1 MKRNQVNSI
10 LVNQTKRRATVFAYI
25 CVIVIVFSLACASF
39 LEYIDR
45 NESQYVSYDETSN
58 IDYQVYYKQNEF
70 FENNYLDS
78 DKQYIASLIDS
89 INAEFKYNISLDEVD
104 IEYKYTYR
112 IEANVIVR
120 DKDIKNLFY
129 DKTDVLLKEIE
140 EISSM
145 KEVSINEK
153 IMIDYDYYNE
163 RIKKLVTVYDLEN
176 AESFLNLNMY
186 VNIIGSCEEFEDNHE
201 KERVITLAIPLSK
214 DTIAIDFVDDTV
226 STTNNVMKCNVEDN
240 NSTLFLAISIGLSIL
255 DLCLVIAV
263 IRYEINTR
271 SAETIYEKELKK
283 ILNNYSSSIQMLGSD
298 FNFKAYQLLKIETF
312 TDILEISDKLRQPIL
327 MKENHEK
334 TGAYFIIP
342 SNTKLLYVY
351 RLKVSDIEKEIIEK
365 NRNI

>member
-25 CVIVIVFSLACASF
+25 CVIVIVFALAFASF
-39 LEYIDR
+39 LAYIDR
-45 NESQYVSYDETSN
+45 TESQYVNYDETSN

-70 FENNYLDS
+70 FENNYLES

-89 INAEFKYNISLDEVD
+89 INTEFNYKISLDEINV
-104 IEYKYTYR
+104 EYKYTYR

-120 DKDIKNLFY
+120 DKDNKNLFY
-129 DKTDVLLKEIE
+129 DKTDVLLTEQE
-140 EISSM
+140 EIASM
-145 KEVSINEK
+145 KEVSISEK
-153 IMIDYDYYNE
+153 IAIDYDLYNE
-163 RIKKLVTVYDLEN
+163 KIKKLVTVYDLEN

-186 VNIIGSCEEFEDNHE
+186 VNVVGSCEEFEDNQQ
-201 KERVITLAIPLSK
+201 KVITLSIPLSK

-226 STTNNVMKCNVEDN
+226 SSTNNVMKCNVEDN
-240 NSTLFLAISIGLSIL
+240 NSLLFLSFGIILSVI

-263 IRYEINTR
+263 IRYEIKTR
-271 SAETIYEKELKK
+271 TAETIYEKEMKK
-283 ILNNYSSSIQMLGSD
+283 ILNNYGSSIQILGSEFD
-298 FNFKAYQLLKIETF
+298 CKGYQLLKIDSF

-327 MKENHEK
+327 LKENNEK

-351 RLKVSDIEKEIIEK
+351 RLKVSDIEKELKEK
-365 NRNI
+365 NKDI